1 MPREKLRQRDALG
14 NVVLGN
20 FGSYQCK
27 CKCKCS
33 IDVLLMCTPTSAL
46 FETMD
51 VQPRLQIPSPG
62 GLLKANPQWLGLSWQ
77 QNWAP
82 ALLIQS
88 VLLFQMY
95 TFKTLP
101 LHLSLS
107 NWAVG
112 FGFIIFITSL
122 NIHPCSK
129 QEPADTQELR
139 HWETDFLHPVC
150 EGYQSGLIKYSCS
163 GP

>member
-1 MPREKLRQRDALG
+1 MYTHLSTVGDHGWGFR
-14 NVVLGN
+14 
-20 FGSYQCK
+20 Y
-27 CKCKCS
+27 
-33 IDVLLMCTPTSAL
+33 LLQGFYSRPNLNWSG
-46 FETMD
+46 
-51 VQPRLQIPSPG
+51 V
-62 GLLKANPQWLGLSWQ
+62 SWQ
-77 QNWAP
+77 QKWA
-82 ALLIQS
+82 AASLIKSVKSVMLLGCC
-88 VLLFQMY
+88 LLFQAY

-107 NWAVG
+107 RRTVG

-129 QEPADTQELR
+129 QELADTQQLR

-150 EGYQSGLIKYSCS
+150 EGYQSGLIKCSCS